1 MHLKP
6 QYVNYS
12 TATKVSNNGRQ
23 MRGQKGRLRSGE
35 KDLLSRNK
43 LTQGKNWE
51 RLLRNTLEGRQ

>member
-1 MHLKP
+1 MHLKS

-23 MRGQKGRLRSGE
+23 MLGQKGRLRSGE

-43 LTQGKNWE
+43 LTQGKKLGE
-51 RLLRNTLEGRQ
+51 TT